1 MSRTKITVIEA
12 LFNNDVG
19 GRRNRMDPVSG
30 RYRPRVQLPIK
41 AAKRQAEQ
49 QLTPP
54 LPKKISKKVSTA
66 SKPNANSLRVPTADL
81 LPPSRMSKSEVEI
94 LPAPSPALISQ
105 NSKTKLDY

>member
-66 SKPNANSLRVPTADL
+66 SKPNANSLRVPTAR
-81 LPPSRMSKSEVEI
+81 P
-94 LPAPSPALISQ
+94 
-105 NSKTKLDY
+105 NSVVRLNPVAKLKPDRRS